1 MFAPH
6 AFPNMHAPCSSTG
19 SKKNAFLFVC
29 VLHCFGKDNAT
40 KESHEEYES
49 EE

>member
-1 MFAPH
+1 MLFQTC
-6 AFPNMHAPCSSTG
+6 MHPAAQLAQK
-19 SKKNAFLFVC
+19 KKNAFLFVC

>member
-1 MFAPH
+1 MLFQTC
-6 AFPNMHAPCSSTG
+6 MHPAAQLAQ
-19 SKKNAFLFVC
+19 KKNAFLFVC

>member
-1 MFAPH
+1 MLFQTC
-6 AFPNMHAPCSSTG
+6 MHPAAQLAQ
-19 SKKNAFLFVC
+19 KKRFFVC
-29 VLHCFGKDNAT
+29 VCVVHCFGKDNAT